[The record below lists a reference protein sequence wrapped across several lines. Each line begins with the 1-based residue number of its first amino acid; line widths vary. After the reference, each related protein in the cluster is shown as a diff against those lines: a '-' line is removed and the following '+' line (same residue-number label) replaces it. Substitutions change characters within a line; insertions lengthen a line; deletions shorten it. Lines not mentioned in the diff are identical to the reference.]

1 MIDRSA
7 TLQRSDNHVTA
18 PLEET
23 LVMMDIDSGTYY
35 MLDEVAAFLWE
46 RLAEPTPVAGLVAS
60 LCDRYDVSSERC
72 EADVLPFLSRLHE
85 KGLVEISGGS

>member
-7 TLQRSDNHVTA
+7 TLRRNDNHVAA

-23 LVMMDIDSGTYY
+23 LVMMDIEAGRYY
-35 MLDEVAAFLWE
+35 MLDAVASFVWE
-46 RLAEPTPVAGLVAS
+46 RLAEPTPVADLVAS

-72 EADVLPFLSRLHE
+72 EADILPFLTELHE
-85 KGLVEISGGS
+85 KGLVETAA